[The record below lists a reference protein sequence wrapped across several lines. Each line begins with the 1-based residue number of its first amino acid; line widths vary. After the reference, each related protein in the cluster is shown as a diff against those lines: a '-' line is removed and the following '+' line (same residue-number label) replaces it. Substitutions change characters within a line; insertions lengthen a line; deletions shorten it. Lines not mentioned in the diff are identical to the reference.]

1 MAEVQ
6 YRNTNYPTPFQVVQ
20 ATAPFLGV
28 AGLLSKLTPKIAK
41 NGGGFVPA
49 NGQLVDQGDGFYA
62 LLGHADDRD
71 QLGTLVVSA
80 DINNQP
86 DVVCI
91 PREYGVVNYD
101 PYASP
106 TQEESDLSQI
116 VALLQ
121 RLVTAQRA

>member
-1 MAEVQ
+1 MPSVQ

-28 AGLLSKLTPKIAK
+28 PGLLSKLTPKVAK

-71 QLGTLVVSA
+71 QLGTLIVSA
-80 DINNQP
+80 DIGNES

-91 PREYGVVNYD
+91 PKEYQVVNYD

-106 TQEESDLSQI
+106 TQEESDLAQI
-116 VALLQ
+116 VSLLQ
-121 RLVTAQRA
+121 RIATALRA